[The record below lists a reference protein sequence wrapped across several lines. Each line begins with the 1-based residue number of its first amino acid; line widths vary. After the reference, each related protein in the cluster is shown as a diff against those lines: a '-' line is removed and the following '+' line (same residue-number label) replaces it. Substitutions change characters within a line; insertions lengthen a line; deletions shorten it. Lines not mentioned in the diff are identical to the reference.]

1 MAKDVVTWV
10 ALLGLLFAAG
20 TACRRGEN
28 GKEDGRPEEAVSAS
42 GVVLSDAAAKTAAVK
57 VEAAAVREFR
67 PVVEASGTVA
77 FDERRFV
84 RVGPRVAGRVEQS
97 FVFEGDRV
105 RAGQALAT
113 LFSPDYLAAR
123 AEFLQLREA
132 AARAAA
138 HKAAAEAGLARDMLQ
153 AAESKLRLLGLAE
166 LELEA
171 LRRDPEA
178 APFIVLHAPFAGRVV
193 ASSAVAGGQ
202 AETGA
207 SLFTIADPGRLWV
220 WAHVFEKDLSA
231 VQAGCR
237 AEVRTDALPAVA
249 FAGRLTL
256 VGATVDE
263 TTRTVRSR
271 VEVVDD
277 SARLKPG
284 MFATVRL
291 IAAEP
296 VRFLAV
302 PDEAVRRLTG
312 RTVVFVPGEN
322 GAYAARDVT
331 VGRTLEGFTEIL
343 SGLGE
348 GDKVVTNGSFSLKAE
363 ALKATLEEEP

>member
-1 MAKDVVTWV
+1 MGKHIVTWV
-10 ALLGLLFAAG
+10 ALLGLLSTAG
-20 TACRRGEN
+20 TACRRSAEAM
-28 GKEDGRPEEAVSAS
+28 EESHSEEGGSVS

-57 VEAAAVREFR
+57 VETAAVREFQ

-84 RVGPRVAGRVEQS
+84 HVGPRVAGRVEQA

-105 RAGQALAT
+105 GAGQALAT
-113 LFSPDYLAAR
+113 LFSPDYLAVR
-123 AEFLQLREA
+123 AEFLQLRDT

-138 HKAAAEAGLARDMLQ
+138 NKAAADAGLARDMLQ
-153 AAESKLRLLGLAE
+153 AAENKLRLLGLAE
-166 LELEA
+166 SELEA
-171 LRRDPEA
+171 LRKDPQA

-202 AETGA
+202 VEAGA

-231 VQAGCR
+231 IQTGGR
-237 AEVRTDALPAVA
+237 AEVRTDALPGVV

-271 VEVVDD
+271 VEVADP
-277 SARLKPG
+277 SGRLKPG

-291 IAAEP
+291 IAAAR

-302 PDEAVRRLTG
+302 PEQAVRRMTG

-322 GAYAARDVT
+322 GAYAVRDVT
-331 VGRTLEGFTEIL
+331 VGRTVDGFTEIL
-343 SGLGE
+343 SGLEEGE
-348 GDKVVTNGSFSLKAE
+348 KVVTDGSFSLKAE
-363 ALKATLEEEP
+363 ALKATLEEEH